1 MGGMRITPEGI
12 VEGGQGRERADE
24 PARELVLLEGL
35 NRADIGHVHR
45 EALRVLRS
53 AVDTAHLDAYS
64 DDDWPP
70 ETLPSYERLLSLG
83 REALAEGRR
92 SRRDDPGMAIDID
105 VSDDDQFG
113 LLLALAPHA
122 INAEAC
128 QGGRSVFSANDS
140 GTALWLAV
148 TQEQEAE
155 LRRRLGELGIPAAVL
170 VDAPRR
176 RRRSGWIGR
185 WLR

>member
-1 MGGMRITPEGI
+1 MRTTPEGTL
-12 VEGGQGRERADE
+12 EGGQGREPAHE
-24 PARELVLLEGL
+24 PVRELVLLEGL
-35 NRADIGHVHR
+35 NHADIAHVHR

-64 DDDWPP
+64 DDAWPP

-83 REALAEGRR
+83 REASAEGRR
-92 SRRDDPGMAIDID
+92 SRRDDSGMAIDID
-105 VSDDDQFG
+105 VSDDEQFG
-113 LLLALAPHA
+113 LLLTLAPHT

-128 QGGRSVFSANDS
+128 QGGRPVFSANDS

-170 VDAPRR
+170 ADAPRR
-176 RRRSGWIGR
+176 RRGWWTGR
-185 WLR
+185 RPR